1 MTKKNRTNEMLSS
14 YYYHNPL
21 FLIKDL
27 ISAKQNKN
35 EKLVYNYNINK
46 RLTDLRNNIN
56 RKEISEN
63 EIRKK
68 VADIVEKILEFHKL
82 QKGYGIPSDFDRTQL
97 KILTPKKMFQRLP
110 IALAQVKTG
119 NASENLLNDIR
130 KTIYSLSGIKL
141 LRKYTKI

>member
-1 MTKKNRTNEMLSS
+1 MLSN
-14 YYYHNPL
+14 YFRYHNL
-21 FLIKDL
+21 LLLINNL

-63 EIRKK
+63 EIPKK

>member
-1 MTKKNRTNEMLSS
+1 MLSN
-14 YYYHNPL
+14 YFRYHNL
-21 FLIKDL
+21 LLLINNL

-97 KILTPKKMFQRLP
+97 KILTPRKMFQRLP

>member
-1 MTKKNRTNEMLSS
+1 MLSN
-14 YYYHNPL
+14 YFRYHNL
-21 FLIKDL
+21 LLLINNL

-82 QKGYGIPSDFDRTQL
+82 QKGYGIPSDFDRTQH
-97 KILTPKKMFQRLP
+97 KI
-110 IALAQVKTG
+110 
-119 NASENLLNDIR
+119 
-130 KTIYSLSGIKL
+130 
-141 LRKYTKI
+141 

>member
-1 MTKKNRTNEMLSS
+1 MLSN
-14 YYYHNPL
+14 YFRYHNL
-21 FLIKDL
+21 LLLINNL

-82 QKGYGIPSDFDRTQL
+82 RKGYGIPSDFDRTQL

>member
-35 EKLVYNYNINK
+35 EKVVYNYNINN
-46 RLTDLRNNIN
+46 RLTDLRININ
-56 RKEISEN
+56 KKEIAEN
-63 EIRKK
+63 ENWKK
-68 VADIVEKILEFHKL
+68 EADIVEKILEFNKL
-82 QKGYGIPSDFDRTQL
+82 QKGNGIPSDFDRTQP

-110 IALAQVKTG
+110 VALAQVKAS
-119 NASENLLNDIR
+119 NASENLLNGIR
-130 KTIYSLSGIKL
+130 QIIYSLSQIE
-141 LRKYTKI
+141 

>member
-1 MTKKNRTNEMLSS
+1 MLSN
-14 YYYHNPL
+14 YFRYNNL
-21 FLIKDL
+21 LLLINNL

-68 VADIVEKILEFHKL
+68 VADIVEKILKFHKL

>member
-1 MTKKNRTNEMLSS
+1 MLSN
-14 YYYHNPL
+14 YFRYHNL
-21 FLIKDL
+21 LLLINNL

>member
-1 MTKKNRTNEMLSS
+1 MLSN
-14 YYYHNPL
+14 YFRYHNL
-21 FLIKDL
+21 LLLINNL

-68 VADIVEKILEFHKL
+68 VADIVEKILEFNKL

-97 KILTPKKMFQRLP
+97 KEEK
-110 IALAQVKTG
+110 G
-119 NASENLLNDIR
+119 NASENVLNDIR
-130 KTIYSLSGIKL
+130 KTIYSLS
-141 LRKYTKI
+141 

>member
-1 MTKKNRTNEMLSS
+1 MLSN
-14 YYYHNPL
+14 YFRYHNL
-21 FLIKDL
+21 LLLINNL

-35 EKLVYNYNINK
+35 EKLIYNYNINK

-63 EIRKK
+63 EIPKK

>member
-1 MTKKNRTNEMLSS
+1 MLSN
-14 YYYHNPL
+14 YFRYHNL
-21 FLIKDL
+21 LLLINNL

-68 VADIVEKILEFHKL
+68 VANIVEKILEFHKL

>member
-1 MTKKNRTNEMLSS
+1 MLSN
-14 YYYHNPL
+14 YFRYHNL
-21 FLIKDL
+21 LLLINNL

-110 IALAQVKTG
+110 VALAQVKTG

>member
-1 MTKKNRTNEMLSS
+1 MLSN
-14 YYYHNPL
+14 YFRYHNL
-21 FLIKDL
+21 LLLINNL

-141 LRKYTKI
+141 L